1 MKLLL
6 FADCAAHNCTFH
18 YSPDNYTVFMT
29 VENQSW
35 CIFQTEKTALVA
47 DEFGSYG
54 HFEAQLAETEHKNT
68 LGYGQGQGLSHK
80 QQQIRFLFNGVIRD
94 LCKIAVNTFMTIL

>member
-29 VENQSW
+29 VENQSQ

-54 HFEAQLAETEHKNT
+54 HFEAQLAETEHKKYVGLW
-68 LGYGQGQGLSHK
+68 LGLGTVP
-80 QQQIRFLFNGVIRD
+80 QIAIDQVS
-94 LCKIAVNTFMTIL
+94 V

>member
-35 CIFQTEKTALVA
+35 CIF
-47 DEFGSYG
+47 
-54 HFEAQLAETEHKNT
+54 
-68 LGYGQGQGLSHK
+68 
-80 QQQIRFLFNGVIRD
+80 
-94 LCKIAVNTFMTIL
+94 